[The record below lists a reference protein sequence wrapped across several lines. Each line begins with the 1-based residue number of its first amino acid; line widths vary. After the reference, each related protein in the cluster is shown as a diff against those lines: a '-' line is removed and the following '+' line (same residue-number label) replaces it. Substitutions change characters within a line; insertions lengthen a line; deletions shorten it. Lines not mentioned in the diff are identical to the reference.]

1 MEGQFRRSAKG
12 LEPGTQHGGAIG
24 RPVDFGTSVPF
35 ARPVRWNH
43 TEHAKSLEGGGM

>member
-12 LEPGTQHGGAIG
+12 LEPGTQHGCAIG
-24 RPVDFGTSVPF
+24 RPVDFGTGVPF
-35 ARPVRWNH
+35 ARPVLRNR